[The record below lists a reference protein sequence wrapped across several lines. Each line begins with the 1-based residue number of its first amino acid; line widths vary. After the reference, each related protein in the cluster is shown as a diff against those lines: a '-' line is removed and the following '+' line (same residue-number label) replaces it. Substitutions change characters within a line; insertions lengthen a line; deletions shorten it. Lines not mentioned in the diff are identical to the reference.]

1 MPKAHEKVGARAGSE
16 DHVGEGALKVPKSHE
31 RAGARAASVD
41 QVGELAP
48 KVPKTNETV
57 GSRAASV
64 EPGCRV
70 ATAAS
75 KETELASG
83 PAPSRTSGKPPKLSN
98 QKPPALPPKD
108 TLLLKEAAPVK
119 EPEPPATSRGATSKA
134 RSASSAS
141 PTVLTSPKEIKES
154 RPDIARSKAAVK
166 PTKRIH
172 KSMLGGDKMVSSK
185 PLLVQ

>member
-1 MPKAHEKVGARAGSE
+1 
-16 DHVGEGALKVPKSHE
+16 
-31 RAGARAASVD
+31 
-41 QVGELAP
+41 
-48 KVPKTNETV
+48 
-57 GSRAASV
+57 
-64 EPGCRV
+64 
-70 ATAAS
+70 
-75 KETELASG
+75 
-83 PAPSRTSGKPPKLSN
+83 
-98 QKPPALPPKD
+98 LPPKD

-134 RSASSAS
+134 
-141 PTVLTSPKEIKES
+141 LTSPKEIKES